1 MELSNTYIKTINT
14 YKDIWGL
21 MVEEDLEEFEKSR
34 AFIKSKMIEFRI
46 ALLNNKTDINL
57 DSLRTKLSNKYDLS
71 RFENYKIML
80 LLKQN
85 KPKIAL
91 DYYTLLIK
99 SNKNIKL
106 NLFDLF
112 WFIKVVNETLF
123 ESISINKE
131 EIKNVVEKQI
141 AYINTNDK
149 GHPLDLIF
157 RELAFFYYQLGD
169 KSFALKM
176 IRKSK
181 NTFNLENSNISIWLK
196 ILIDIH
202 EDFFKGNLKSEKDY
216 LDLIPQNNLV
226 ERINEN
232 KNFNSFIKKI
242 RYFSPY

>member
-1 MELSNTYIKTINT
+1 MKCGTITMHSIIGSNRIDPSYHLS
-14 YKDIWGL
+14 DAIW
-21 MVEEDLEEFEKSR
+21 
-34 AFIKSKMIEFRI
+34 FR
-46 ALLNNKTDINL
+46 NL
-57 DSLRTKLSNKYDLS
+57 
-71 RFENYKIML
+71 
-80 LLKQN
+80 QN
-85 KPKIAL
+85 KLP
-91 DYYTLLIK
+91 YG
-99 SNKNIKL
+99 N
-106 NLFDLF
+106 
-112 WFIKVVNETLF
+112 VH
-123 ESISINKE
+123 
-131 EIKNVVEKQI
+131 IKNVVEKQI